1 MTVLT
6 VLLLNRREHAAEEY
20 FPAFSMKQRQK
31 IREKAELF
39 FFYISFG
46 DVPFMQISHSFLQ

>member
-6 VLLLNRREHAAEEY
+6 VLLLSRREHPAEQY

-31 IREKAELF
+31 VEEKAEIL

-46 DVPFMQISHSFLQ
+46 DVPFMQISHRFLQ

>member
-6 VLLLNRREHAAEEY
+6 VLLLSRREHPAEQY
-20 FPAFSMKQRQK
+20 FPAFIMKKRQK
-31 IREKAELF
+31 LGGKEELL

-46 DVPFMQISHSFLQ
+46 DVLFMQISHSFLQ

>member
-1 MTVLT
+1 MTALT
-6 VLLLNRREHAAEEY
+6 VLLLSRREHPAEHY

-31 IREKAELF
+31 LGGKAELL